1 MSAIASVGKRYTI
14 VIPKEIRE
22 KVKIS
27 EGSKV
32 LISVRGGK
40 IIIEPLPE
48 DPFKVLGEVIGEPY
62 KEEVDERK
70 AIEWLMKNT
79 SSRY

>member
-1 MSAIASVGKRYTI
+1 MSVITSVGKRYTI

-32 LISVRGGK
+32 LISVRSGK

-70 AIEWLMKNT
+70 AMEWLMKNA